1 MKLIQRGL
9 VVGMRRA
16 LFGGC
21 LLASS
26 AGTAWAQQAGAAP
39 AEPTSPVDTAATTL
53 DRILVTAQSREQELK
68 DVPIALQ
75 VVDEAVINQ
84 TASENL
90 GDLDSFIPG
99 LSVED
104 GQPTQASFKLRGLS
118 TGDFGIGTDPT
129 VGVYVDGVYA
139 GRGGGTVL
147 PFLDVE
153 RIEVLK
159 GPQGTLFG
167 RNTAAGAVSII
178 TKQPSDNLEG
188 RARVRVGNY
197 GKQYFDGMLNL
208 PAGESAAFRINAMHS
223 STDGW
228 LDDAATGQSL
238 NDGRN
243 WATRAAFRWDISDNT
258 QMRLSWDHEDLDARS
273 RPTIGI
279 VALPPSPQ
287 VPQVPADAS
296 QYLNPFGQPAYTDV
310 LDNNETRK
318 FDGATLSVDHA
329 FEWGHLVSTT
339 AWRSF
344 DTFNRAEEDGT
355 NRRELYIDT
364 INIEDNRTWYQEFK
378 FSGTTERLD
387 WVAGTSWFQEK
398 ASQSSVVDLT
408 SDSINTAALG
418 LYGLPLFSMLQDA
431 ADLYGIPVQL
441 FGNPWRES
449 YDNTLDS
456 KAYAAF
462 GDVIW
467 HATDKLNL
475 TFGLRYTR
483 DQKSFTWF
491 NDYHRADAL
500 NQGLQALE
508 QYGVLPVQMPC
519 DLLGACALDQDQDG
533 IIDVGA
539 QFLAAF
545 DLAFSDPISMANKGV
560 TNRASNSWSDWSPRF
575 VIDYHPSDD
584 TMLFASLAKGYKAG
598 GYNAFSPGA
607 SFDNE
612 NVWNLE
618 TGIKRELRDL
628 RLQYEA
634 SAFYYI
640 YDNRQAIRLDTT
652 EAIPRYV
659 VSTSDLTAWGLDFS
673 ARWHPT
679 DHLSVDFATEWIDST
694 YKDFITPE
702 GRDLSGEATGEALWS
717 FAAGLA
723 YTVPLAVN
731 GDLMFSLR
739 HSYRGAGRCNSASSS
754 QGNCGRYASF
764 TIGEEQNRTDLYL
777 RWRSPS
783 AAWSVAAYANNLF
796 DNRYVTGLNTYGT
809 TVVGT
814 TGAGI
819 SEPRFYGVELQYQF

>member
-1 MKLIQRGL
+1 MKMIQRGL
-9 VVGMRRA
+9 VLGMRQA

-21 LLASS
+21 LLAAS

-39 AEPTSPVDTAATTL
+39 AGPTPPADTEATTL

-75 VVDEAVINQ
+75 VVGETVIDQ
-84 TASENL
+84 TAAENI
-90 GDLDSFIPG
+90 GDLDSFVPG

-104 GQPTQASFKLRGLS
+104 NQPTQASFKLRGLS

-178 TKQPSDNLEG
+178 TKQPSDHLEG

-228 LDDAATGQSL
+228 LDDAATGKSL

-243 WATRAAFRWDISDNT
+243 WATRAAFRWDIGDNT

-273 RPTIGI
+273 HPTIGI

-287 VPQVPADAS
+287 MPPVPADAS

-318 FDGATLSVDHA
+318 FDGATLVLDHA

-355 NRRELYIDT
+355 NRRYLYLDT
-364 INIEDNRTWYQEFK
+364 INIEDNSTWYQEFK
-378 FSGTTERLD
+378 FSGATERLD
-387 WVAGTSWFQEK
+387 WVAGTSWFREK
-398 ASQSSVVDLT
+398 AGQTSQVDLT
-408 SDSINTAALG
+408 SDSVDSAAGAVLG
-418 LYGLPLFSMLQDA
+418 VPIFSLVQMVADGAGVPLS
-431 ADLYGIPVQL
+431 V
-441 FGNPWRES
+441 FGHPWSES
-449 YDNTLDS
+449 YRNTVDAS
-456 KAYAAF
+456 AYAVF

-483 DQKSFTWF
+483 DQKDFTWL
-491 NDYHRADAL
+491 NDFHSAPELDATL
-500 NQGLQALE
+500 RQLEAL
-508 QYGVLPVQMPC
+508 GVLAYLGLTAD
-519 DLLGACALDQDQDG
+519 DLAML
-533 IIDVGA
+533 
-539 QFLAAF
+539 
-545 DLAFSDPISMANKGV
+545 DLAFSDPISNANKGV

-575 VIDYHPSDD
+575 VVDYHPSDD

-612 NVWNLE
+612 EVWNFE
-618 TGIKRELRDL
+618 TGIKRDLRDL
-628 RLQYEA
+628 RIQYAA
-634 SAFYYI
+634 SAFHYV
-640 YDNRQAIRLDTT
+640 YDNRQAIRLDTS
-652 EAIPRYV
+652 EDIPRYV
-659 VSTSDLTAWGLDFS
+659 VSSSDLTAWGLDFS
-673 ARWHPT
+673 VRWHPT
-679 DHLSVDFATEWIDST
+679 DHLSVDFASEWIDST

-702 GRDLSGEATGEALWS
+702 GRDLSGEPTGEAMWS

-723 YTVPLAVN
+723 YTVPLAEN
-731 GDLMFSLR
+731 GDLLFSLR
-739 HSYRGAGRCNSASSS
+739 HSYRGSGRCNSGSAS
-754 QGNCGRYASF
+754 QGNCGRYSSF

-777 RWRSPS
+777 RWSSPS

-796 DNRYVTGLNTYGT
+796 DNRYVTGLHTYGT
-809 TVVGT
+809 TVVGA

-819 SEPRFYGVELQYQF
+819 SEPRFYGMELQYKF